1 MKDEKLALSISVRE
15 LVEFIMRS
23 GDIDNRSTSQVG
35 IEAMLEGSRLHKW
48 IQDSMDDNYHP
59 EVSMKTIWDATDY
72 SITVEG
78 RADGVI
84 IDDGR
89 YIIDEIILPQ
99 MSK

>member
-23 GDIDNRSTSQVG
+23 GDIDNRTTSQVG

-59 EVSMKTIWDATDY
+59 EVSMKTIWDATRKDQTRINRRK
-72 SITVEG
+72 SEPCARCRTTATTRLARG
-78 RADGVI
+78 T
-84 IDDGR
+84 
-89 YIIDEIILPQ
+89 
-99 MSK
+99 